1 MEQSAVKP
9 FTLGVDL
16 GGTKVSMALVD
27 ARGQILSD
35 NRYPT
40 NPDMGSEAIGADLID
55 AINKFQEQSKQGASA
70 LGIGVAGQI
79 DSAGIVRCSPNLP
92 FHDEPLKARLEEEL
106 GLPVLVTNDVN
117 AVTYAEWH
125 YGSGKGM
132 DDIVVVFVGTG
143 IGGGVVSGGRLIEG
157 CNNTAGELGHTT
169 IVVEGRKCRCPNL
182 GCLEA
187 YAGGWAIAE
196 RAKEAVSKSPSEGEK
211 LISLSSGVEN
221 ITAAT
226 VCKAY
231 REGDLFSKRLV
242 EETGQYLAAGVVGI
256 INAFNPCLLVLG
268 GGVIEGLPE
277 LIKIVENGVQE
288 RALGPA
294 VENLKIV
301 KAGLGA
307 KAGVIGAAALARNKI
322 AEE

>member
-1 MEQSAVKP
+1 MKQSAAKP
-9 FTLGVDL
+9 LTIGMDL

-40 NPDMGSEAIGADLID
+40 NPDKGSEGIVADLID
-55 AINKFQEQSKQGASA
+55 AVNTFQEQSGQGAAA

-79 DSAGIVRCSPNLP
+79 DSAGVVRCSPNLP
-92 FHDEPLKARLEEEL
+92 FHDEPLQARLEEEL

-117 AVTYAEWH
+117 AVTYGEWR
-125 YGSGKGM
+125 YGAGKGM
-132 DDIVVVFVGTG
+132 DDLVVVFVGTG

-169 IVVEGRKCRCPNL
+169 IVTDGRKCRCPNV

-196 RAKEAVSKSPSEGEK
+196 RARESVSKSPSEGEK
-211 LISLSSGVEN
+211 LTSLAGGIES

-226 VCKAY
+226 ACKAY
-231 REGDLFSKRLV
+231 REGDPLSRRLV

-256 INAFNPCLLVLG
+256 VNAFNPCLLILG
-268 GGVIEGLPE
+268 GGVVEGIPE
-277 LIKIVENGVQE
+277 LVQIVEGVVQKY
-288 RALGPA
+288 ALKPA

-307 KAGVIGAAALARNKI
+307 KAGVIGAATLARNKI